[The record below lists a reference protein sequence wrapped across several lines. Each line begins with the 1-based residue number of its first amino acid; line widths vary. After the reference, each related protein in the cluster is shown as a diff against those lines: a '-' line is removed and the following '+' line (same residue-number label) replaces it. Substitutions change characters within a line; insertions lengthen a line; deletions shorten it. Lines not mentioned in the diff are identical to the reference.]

1 MAPRRRAKTRSYKAD
16 NISYNLGGERRQRS
30 QSYRNVY
37 LRSQL
42 AQVQNHMQM
51 AATQLGND
59 YNLEIHKLAVLQDEM
74 ARVDDLI
81 AGWHDTEVASATARS
96 AQSRSDRD
104 YELKVRKAAADVA
117 NNQTQNSNAAAAAA
131 IKLSTMPSQTR
142 AAIQNVASQYQDV
155 VDTTMVGVI
164 EKVRASG
171 EFANLSSLEPLQR
184 QEAAVALKEALLSK
198 RSQIPA
204 YIADPNDESNIVS
217 FVNSLTG
224 VNPIEMTPAAY
235 ASARATFVAK
245 EKRENSYAGNIP
257 VNSLLGKGGP
267 SVSEGERE
275 SAEGAVGPS
284 DILKSLMDRRKA
296 LEDKLAQGSP
306 DAPTYEEVRS
316 LANQQYQPRAPQ
328 ETRREYTAQTEQIEQ
343 MRNVVSDFPKDQR
356 ILMQAGR
363 RAQRYADG
371 DTAAIDNLTDVETQA
386 SEFIMDQ
393 LQNGT
398 LSMNEIIPYA
408 TRIAEAGQMD
418 GSPED
423 VVSARD
429 RILSDSMAGLMASY
443 RNTLPS
449 NDVTKTAKAAVLEE
463 ARASQ
468 LAPPTQT
475 DLPGED
481 LSFMDKGPMY

>member
-1 MAPRRRAKTRSYKAD
+1 
-16 NISYNLGGERRQRS
+16 
-30 QSYRNVY
+30 
-37 LRSQL
+37 
-42 AQVQNHMQM
+42 
-51 AATQLGND
+51 
-59 YNLEIHKLAVLQDEM
+59 
-74 ARVDDLI
+74 
-81 AGWHDTEVASATARS
+81 
-96 AQSRSDRD
+96 
-104 YELKVRKAAADVA
+104 
-117 NNQTQNSNAAAAAA
+117 
-131 IKLSTMPSQTR
+131 
-142 AAIQNVASQYQDV
+142 
-155 VDTTMVGVI
+155 MVGVI

-328 ETRREYTAQTEQIEQ
+328 ETRREYTAQTEQMEQ